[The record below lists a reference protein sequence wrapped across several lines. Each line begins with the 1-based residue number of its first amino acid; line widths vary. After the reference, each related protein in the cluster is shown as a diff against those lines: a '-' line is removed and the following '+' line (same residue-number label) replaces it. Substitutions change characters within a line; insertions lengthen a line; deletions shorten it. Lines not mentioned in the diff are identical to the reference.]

1 MENITE
7 FDMQKEISFKRA
19 LQGQICIPN
28 VVLFDKGRTEVDLL
42 IITQNNTL
50 IEVEIKVSI
59 QDFKKDFQKKKFH
72 NHEDISRIYFAFPLT
87 LFEKYKDFIL
97 DKLPKEFGIITVKG
111 INQDSK
117 VQRLAAK
124 RSNTVISEEEK
135 INYMRLCSMKW
146 LKIK

>member
-7 FDMQKEISFKRA
+7 FEMQKEISFKRV

-28 VVLFDKGRTEVDLL
+28 VLLFDKNQTEVDLL
-42 IITQNNTL
+42 IITKHNTL

-72 NHEDISRIYFAFPLT
+72 NNKDISRVYFAFPLE
-87 LFEKYKDFIL
+87 LFEKHKEFIL
-97 DKLPKEFGIITVKG
+97 DKLPIDIGIITVKG
-111 INQDSK
+111 KNQGSK
-117 VQRLAAK
+117 VERLAGK
-124 RSNTVISEEEK
+124 RSDVVISEEEK
-135 INYMRLCSMKW
+135 SNYIRLGAMKW